1 MDSLLK
7 FTNDDEKILNDYEII
22 SKDSKDYEKGV
33 KDYPEI
39 ANQEVYKLKDI
50 SKEEQESLNQTIA
63 KPLLAL
69 SSFEAPEEVSKED
82 MDLMLGFVENDDEI
96 LNSYTLLEDG
106 NTYKINDISSIEKG
120 KLNIN
125 LINGLLVKQ
134 MVSNEETANQIK
146 NNMLENIP
154 EEQRT
159 VMENMS
165 LAEIINMMPA
175 EQKTNFINTIEAEL
189 PNTIDTMITNLSDS
203 MVEQAAIQEVKLQY
217 QYLGADTDSIQN
229 TYILI
234 SGLQMLGI
242 ASITMIS
249 AISIMLLSSRVAAK
263 LGKTLREKYSRKY

>member
-82 MDLMLGFVENDDEI
+82 MDLMLGFLENDDEI

-134 MVSNEETANQIK
+134 MVSNEETAKYVFSRNNKYDASRAK
-146 NNMLENIP
+146 NKFYKHN
-154 EEQRT
+154 R
-159 VMENMS
+159 S
-165 LAEIINMMPA
+165 R
-175 EQKTNFINTIEAEL
+175 
-189 PNTIDTMITNLSDS
+189 IT
-203 MVEQAAIQEVKLQY
+203 
-217 QYLGADTDSIQN
+217 
-229 TYILI
+229 
-234 SGLQMLGI
+234 
-242 ASITMIS
+242 
-249 AISIMLLSSRVAAK
+249 
-263 LGKTLREKYSRKY
+263 KYNRYNDY

>member
-82 MDLMLGFVENDDEI
+82 MDLMLGFLENDDEI

-120 KLNIN
+120 KL
-125 LINGLLVKQ
+125 
-134 MVSNEETANQIK
+134 
-146 NNMLENIP
+146 
-154 EEQRT
+154 
-159 VMENMS
+159 
-165 LAEIINMMPA
+165 
-175 EQKTNFINTIEAEL
+175 
-189 PNTIDTMITNLSDS
+189 D
-203 MVEQAAIQEVKLQY
+203 
-217 QYLGADTDSIQN
+217 
-229 TYILI
+229 
-234 SGLQMLGI
+234 
-242 ASITMIS
+242 
-249 AISIMLLSSRVAAK
+249 LLSGGAPCQAFSYAGKR
-263 LGKTLREKYSRKY
+263 LGLEDARGTLFYHYAIFYHC

>member
-1 MDSLLK
+1 M
-7 FTNDDEKILNDYEII
+7 
-22 SKDSKDYEKGV
+22 
-33 KDYPEI
+33 
-39 ANQEVYKLKDI
+39 YKLKDI

>member
-175 EQKTNFINTIEAEL
+175 DQ
-189 PNTIDTMITNLSDS
+189 
-203 MVEQAAIQEVKLQY
+203 IQ
-217 QYLGADTDSIQN
+217 
-229 TYILI
+229 
-234 SGLQMLGI
+234 
-242 ASITMIS
+242 
-249 AISIMLLSSRVAAK
+249 
-263 LGKTLREKYSRKY
+263 

>member
-1 MDSLLK
+1 M
-7 FTNDDEKILNDYEII
+7 
-22 SKDSKDYEKGV
+22 
-33 KDYPEI
+33 
-39 ANQEVYKLKDI
+39 YKLKDI

-229 TYILI
+229 TYI
-234 SGLQMLGI
+234 
-242 ASITMIS
+242 
-249 AISIMLLSSRVAAK
+249 
-263 LGKTLREKYSRKY
+263 